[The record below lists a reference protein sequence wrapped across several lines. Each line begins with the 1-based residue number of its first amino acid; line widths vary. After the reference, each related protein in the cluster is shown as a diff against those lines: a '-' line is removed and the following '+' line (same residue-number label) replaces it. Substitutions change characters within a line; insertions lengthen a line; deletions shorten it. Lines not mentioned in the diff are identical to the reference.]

1 MRSLHVDG
9 GEEVDGGAGF
19 DEEEDFGGR
28 DYVGE
33 IGDGL
38 LDAVVEDVEVFA
50 AEVGDEVPLGV
61 GDGDADVDAVD
72 GDLDGGGL
80 VGGLRGRKIYHRGRG
95 GHGGGVG

>member
-1 MRSLHVDG
+1 LHVDG
-9 GEEVDGGAGF
+9 GEKVDGGAGF

-38 LDAVVEDVEVFA
+38 LDAVVQDVEVFA
-50 AEVGDEVPLGV
+50 AEVGDEVALRV
-61 GDGDADVDAVD
+61 GDGDAYVDAVD

-80 VGGLRGRKIYHRGRG
+80 AGVLRGLRGRKIHGRGR
-95 GHGGGVG
+95 

>member
-1 MRSLHVDG
+1 MHVDG

-38 LDAVVEDVEVFA
+38 LDAVVQDVEVFA
-50 AEVGDEVPLGV
+50 AEVGDEVALRV

-80 VGGLRGRKIYHRGRG
+80 VGVLRESRD
-95 GHGGGVG
+95 